1 VSKPKGKP
9 KAPRGTG
16 EGPVGLHTPPNLSP
30 PKDGERPINNSD
42 DKEFKERA
50 DKQALLTKI
59 KARYQAGTGAFEEN
73 RRMHTEDL
81 NFVYNAETQG
91 QWDPTVLTAR
101 IGKPCYT
108 FNRVL
113 GPVNMVI
120 ADMRQTMPAGKV
132 RPVNSDA
139 SGAVADIMGGLCRS
153 IEDASRAGIIY
164 KQQYKYSVAGGFGA
178 WLVMPRWA
186 SDDSFDQVLQILNI
200 PNPQCVVWDPEADDP
215 CCGDAMWGMIGDRIS
230 KEKYRSL
237 FSGSDPVSFDMAR
250 DSAGWFTG
258 EEVRVVDYFE
268 RVPYKKT
275 IALLSDGRVI
285 DYDKKQQATDDDL
298 DDQEGGTAAATVV
311 KTREVLKWR
320 VMWVKCDGG
329 QILEGPVYYD
339 WKRIPII
346 RCPGRYIN
354 IEGKKKLQSL
364 IRHSKDAQR
373 SYNSRQSDMIERAAL
388 IPKAPYLV
396 TQKMIEGYA
405 NEWAQSNTQ
414 SRPFLPFNIDPDAAK
429 AGVTGGAPFRAQ
441 PIDVPQAAVML
452 AQQSAADI
460 QATTGFFDPALGNA
474 DDMNRVSGKALVQ
487 HTRRSD
493 LGSYEF
499 IDGFGEAVQLTWE
512 IMIDMIQTT
521 YDTERVERV
530 IGADR
535 VEKLITINQQT
546 DAGQVMND
554 LRKGIY
560 DCKVTLGPSYQ
571 TARQENLDTL
581 INFAEAVPQAAPL
594 IPDLIAR
601 NIDIPESD
609 EMARRLRIGL
619 IMQGIVQP
627 TPEEQKQLPKP
638 PPPNPEQQAEQ
649 ARTVALARRDTA
661 NAALAEHKASML
673 PLTTHKQLLE
683 TAGVDLQNLLAA
695 QKAGDAKLA
704 AQAEASVTATS
715 GPTQPSP
722 TQNG

>member
-1 VSKPKGKP
+1 MSKPKGK
-9 KAPRGTG
+9 KTPRGSI
-16 EGPVGLHTPPNLSP
+16 EGAVGRHTPPNLSP
-30 PKDGERPINNSD
+30 PTDAERRVENSD
-42 DKEFKERA
+42 DKEMEERLK
-50 DKQALLTKI
+50 KQALLTRI
-59 KARYQAGTGAFEEN
+59 KQRYEDGHGAFEEN

-101 IGKPCYT
+101 LGKPCYT

-113 GPVNMVI
+113 GPVNMVV

-132 RPVNSDA
+132 RPVNKDA
-139 SGAVADIMGGLCRS
+139 SGAVADILGGLCRS
-153 IEDASRAGIIY
+153 IEDSSRAGIIY
-164 KQQYKYSVAGGFGA
+164 KQQYKYAVAGGFGA

-230 KEKYRSL
+230 LEKYRSL
-237 FSGSDPVSFDMAR
+237 YPSSDPVSFQMAR
-250 DSAGWFTG
+250 DSAGWFTDK
-258 EEVRVVDYFE
+258 EVRVVDYFE
-268 RVPYKKT
+268 RVPFKKT

-285 DYDKKQQATDDDL
+285 DYDAKQEETDEDL
-298 DDQEGGTAAATVV
+298 EGQEGGTAAAKVV
-311 KTREVLKWR
+311 KKRDVLKWR

-329 QILEGPVYYD
+329 QILEGPRYYD

-396 TQKMIEGYA
+396 TQAMIAGFE

-414 SRPFLPFNIDPDAAK
+414 SRPFLPFNIDPEAAK
-429 AGVTGGAPFRAQ
+429 AGIQGGAPFRAQ

-521 YDTERVERV
+521 YDTERVERI

-535 VEKLITINQQT
+535 VEKLITINEQQ
-546 DAGQVMND
+546 DDGQVMND
-554 LRKGIY
+554 LRKGLY

-609 EMARRLRIGL
+609 EMARRLRIPL
-619 IMQGIVQP
+619 IQQGIVQP
-627 TPEEQKQLPKP
+627 TPEEAKLLPKP
-638 PPPNPEQQAEQ
+638 QPPSPAQQAEQ
-649 ARTVALARRDTA
+649 DRAVALARRDQA
-661 NAALAEHKASML
+661 NATVAEHKALML
-673 PLTTHKQLLE
+673 PLATHKQLLE
-683 TAGVDLQNLLAA
+683 TAGVDLTNILAA
-695 QKAGDAKLA
+695 QKAGDARLA
-704 AQAEASVTATS
+704 AQAEAQVTATS
-715 GPTQPSP
+715 GPQQPSP

>member
-1 VSKPKGKP
+1 DS
-9 KAPRGTG
+9 
-16 EGPVGLHTPPNLSP
+16 
-30 PKDGERPINNSD
+30 
-42 DKEFKERA
+42 
-50 DKQALLTKI
+50 
-59 KARYQAGTGAFEEN
+59 
-73 RRMHTEDL
+73 
-81 NFVYNAETQG
+81 
-91 QWDPTVLTAR
+91 
-101 IGKPCYT
+101 
-108 FNRVL
+108 
-113 GPVNMVI
+113 
-120 ADMRQTMPAGKV
+120 
-132 RPVNSDA
+132 
-139 SGAVADIMGGLCRS
+139 
-153 IEDASRAGIIY
+153 SRAGIIY

-186 SDDSFDQVLQILNI
+186 SDDSFDQVLGILNI

-215 CCGDAMWGMIGDRIS
+215 CAGDAMWGMIGDRIS

-237 FSGSDPVSFDMAR
+237 FPKGDPQSFQMAR
-250 DSAGWFTG
+250 DSAGWFTDK
-258 EEVRVVDYFE
+258 EVRVVDYFE

-275 IALLSDGRVI
+275 IALLSDNRVI
-285 DYDKKQQATDDDL
+285 DYDDEQQAVEEHLQATDNR
-298 DDQEGGTAAATVV
+298 AAATVV

-329 QILEGPVYYD
+329 QILEGPVYYN

-388 IPKAPYLV
+388 LPKAPYLV
-396 TQKMIEGYA
+396 TQAMVKGYER
-405 NEWAQSNTQ
+405 EWAQANVQ
-414 SRPFLPFNIDPDAAK
+414 SRPFLPFNIDPEAAK

-441 PIDVPQAAVML
+441 PIDVPQAAVIL

-521 YDTERVERV
+521 YDTERIERV

-535 VEKLITINQQT
+535 VEKLITINQQQ
-546 DAGQVMND
+546 DDGQVMND
-554 LRKGIY
+554 LKKGIY

-609 EMARRLRIGL
+609 EMARRLRIPL
-619 IMQGIVQP
+619 IMQGVVQP
-627 TPEEQKQLPKP
+627 TPEEAKLLPKP
-638 PPPNPEQQAEQ
+638 QPPSPAQQAEQ
-649 ARTVALARRDTA
+649 DRQVALARRDNA
-661 NAALAEHKASML
+661 NAVVAEHKAAML
-673 PLTTHKQLLE
+673 PLATHKQLLE
-683 TAGVDLQNLLAA
+683 TAGVDLTNILAA
-695 QKAGDAKLA
+695 QKAGDERLA
-704 AQAEASVTATS
+704 MQAEQEVTATS
-715 GPTQPSP
+715 GAAKPNP
-722 TQNG
+722 TQNNG